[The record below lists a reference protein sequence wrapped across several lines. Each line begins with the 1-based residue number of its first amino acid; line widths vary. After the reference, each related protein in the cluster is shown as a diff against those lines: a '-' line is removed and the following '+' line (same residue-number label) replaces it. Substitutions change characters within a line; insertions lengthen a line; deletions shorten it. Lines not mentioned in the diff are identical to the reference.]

1 MLRVNNSRT
10 VWCETP
16 TGTWERFEVGE
27 AEHPQMGP
35 YLRAKLVS
43 PAPAE
48 GEKCEWAVIGVYPDR
63 LPFLLATVDL
73 EDVSSRDRLLVQG
86 FNAQGVTTLRFEPL
100 QLRRGMLMANRT
112 GFVSGE
118 IRAIGMPGEE
128 VPCPDARRDAPAPT
142 PTPAPAAGQ
151 SLENKIRQI
160 LFAKDAVWSAATC
173 AEIAKL
179 VK

>member
-1 MLRVNNSRT
+1 MMRVNNSRT

-16 TGTWERFEVGE
+16 TGQWERYEVGE

-35 YLRAKLVS
+35 YLRARLVS
-43 PAPAE
+43 PAPAA
-48 GEKCEWAVIGVYPDR
+48 GEKSEWAVIGVYPDR
-63 LPFLLATVDL
+63 LPFLLATTDL
-73 EDVSSRDRLLVQG
+73 EDVSNRDRLLVQG

-118 IRAIGMPGEE
+118 IKALGAPGEE
-128 VPCPDARRDAPAPT
+128 VPCPESRRSPGFTPA
-142 PTPAPAAGQ
+142 PAPAAGQ
-151 SLENKIRQI
+151 VLEDKIRTI
-160 LFAKDAVWSAATC
+160 LFAKNAVWSAATC
-173 AEIAKL
+173 AEIAQL